1 MNSWNISV
9 TCTRFFLS
17 SLNVWRGHVDIW
29 FENIL
34 EKIKNLPFLLS
45 SLPIL
50 PSRTNRQGYS
60 GVFYL
65 KTEFQNFTGCSG
77 KIRAVQ
83 DIFHFWIGKVYV
95 GTLLWAQKETDY
107 HTWLGETKFYA
118 SIGNT
123 TNRFEWWKLRV
134 NQRIEYCNNFWPSN
148 TGFKHVRPNS
158 NSKAHQCTARN
169 EEAGYTR
176 LSWFLYEFL
185 MLIDFPYRRNIIKT

>member
-1 MNSWNISV
+1 MTKNWNTGFQLNSWNISV

-95 GTLLWAQKETDY
+95 GTLLWAQK
-107 HTWLGETKFYA
+107 
-118 SIGNT
+118 
-123 TNRFEWWKLRV
+123 
-134 NQRIEYCNNFWPSN
+134 
-148 TGFKHVRPNS
+148 
-158 NSKAHQCTARN
+158 RN
-169 EEAGYTR
+169 R
-176 LSWFLYEFL
+176 LSYLTRWNKILRK
-185 MLIDFPYRRNIIKT
+185 YRKYYK